1 MFVQV
6 KCNLTDR
13 HGIWHCFATSCHF
26 SMFYHEGIQRFVP
39 FCQMFQGFD
48 HVTSCQACL
57 VQLHLEQ
64 VRRSRPVRDETVMK
78 HGQVGG
84 VISDIFENNVQQMLT
99 QKTLAFH
106 IFHLLSVNT
115 HDSTLFIYTKTNT
128 HTHMYI
134 NVNICICIIF
144 ICICICK
151 YTHVYT
157 NINKSCVC
165 IYIYIN
171 IYIYT

>member
-13 HGIWHCFATSCHF
+13 HGIWQCFATSCHF
-26 SMFYHEGIQRFVP
+26 LQCFAMREFNVSYRFAKC
-39 FCQMFQGFD
+39 FRALTMS
-48 HVTSCQACL
+48 HRVTWSPYRVQACL

-84 VISDIFENNVQQMLT
+84 VISDICENNVQHMLT

-115 HDSTLFIYTKTNT
+115 HDSTLFIYTTTNT
-128 HTHMYI
+128 Y
-134 NVNICICIIF
+134 
-144 ICICICK
+144 
-151 YTHVYT
+151 
-157 NINKSCVC
+157 
-165 IYIYIN
+165 IYIYM
-171 IYIYT
+171 